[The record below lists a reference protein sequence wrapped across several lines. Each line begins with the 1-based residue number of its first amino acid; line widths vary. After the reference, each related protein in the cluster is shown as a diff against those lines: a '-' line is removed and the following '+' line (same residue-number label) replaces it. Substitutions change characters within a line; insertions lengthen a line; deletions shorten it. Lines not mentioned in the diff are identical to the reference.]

1 VLGIYT
7 IALSVFGIFNT
18 FLASGTPLTI
28 SKLVSINHSNHKKNH
43 SIATA
48 GFIINLI
55 IAITLSL
62 LVLFFQD
69 FFNLF
74 FTDNLSYIILLTMI
88 PAILSTGIY
97 TSLRGYLYG
106 KEKYLHI
113 GLVELIEQIFRIV
126 FCFALIYSLFPSDS
140 PIPAG
145 IAFGIAGVLS
155 TIIGVVV
162 YFKCGGRLA
171 NPKGNFKTIIK
182 TSAPITLVR
191 LGGSLIVPLISII
204 LPLRFV
210 SAGFSNEFALAQIGI
225 ILGMTMPLLSIPS
238 TFVGS
243 FSTALIPRV
252 ALAYKEKDFKNLNQE
267 VNSSLN
273 FSLIL
278 TYIVIPAFIALGE
291 PICKFLFN
299 SVHAGTYLTLASFIM
314 VPMTITQ
321 ISTSVLN
328 SIGKEA
334 KSFWIYLFSSI
345 FLIASVYF
353 LPSIIGTNSII
364 IGMGLSSTISAVFN
378 MRLIQKASGLN
389 NSYLKT
395 LLYLSLLCIPV
406 IFLTKFIYN
415 ICISFLPLFFA
426 LAIAGVISIVGYSL
440 LLSVFNIIDIKIFYQ
455 TFKNRLSVKAL
466 KLKNKPIKN
475 K

>member
-1 VLGIYT
+1 M
-7 IALSVFGIFNT
+7 
-18 FLASGTPLTI
+18 LASGTPLTI
-28 SKLVSINHSNHKKNH
+28 SKLVSINNKNQKKNH
-43 SIATA
+43 GIVTA

-55 IAITLSL
+55 IAIILSIF
-62 LVLFFQD
+62 VLSFQN

-88 PAILSTGIY
+88 PAILSTGVY
-97 TSLRGYLYG
+97 TALRGYLYG

-113 GLVELIEQIFRIV
+113 GTVELIEQIFRIV
-126 FCFALIYSLFPSDS
+126 FCFILIIFLFPANS

-145 IAFGIAGVLS
+145 ISFGIAGVLS
-155 TIIGVVV
+155 TVIGVFV
-162 YFKCGGRLA
+162 YIKCGGKFG

-182 TSAPITLVR
+182 TSTPITLVR

-210 SAGFSNEFALAQIGI
+210 SAGFTNEFALAQIGI
-225 ILGMTMPLLSIPS
+225 ILGMTLPLLSIPS
-238 TFVGS
+238 TIVGA

-252 ALAYKEKDFKNLNQE
+252 ALAYKEKNFKELNYE

-291 PICKFLFN
+291 PICKFIFN
-299 SVHAGTYLTLASFIM
+299 SVEAGTYLSLGSFIM

-328 SIGKEA
+328 SIGKES
-334 KSFWIYLFSSI
+334 KSFWIYLFSSV
-345 FLIASVYF
+345 FLLASVYI
-353 LPSIIGTNSII
+353 LPKYIGTNSIVV
-364 IGMGLSSTISAVFN
+364 GMGLSSIISAIFN
-378 MRLIQKASGLN
+378 MIIIQKSSGLN

-395 LLYLSLLCIPV
+395 IIYLTLLSIPI
-406 IFLTKFIYN
+406 IFLTKFIFN
-415 ICISFLPLFFA
+415 IFITFIPLFFS
-426 LAIAGVISIVGYSL
+426 LAISGIVSVGSYL
-440 LLSVFNIIDIKIFYQ
+440 ILLSVFNILDIKIFYQ
-455 TFKNRLSVKAL
+455 GIKNKLSVKTL
-466 KLKNKPIKN
+466 KIKN
-475 K
+475 KTVKAK